1 MRKLADGVW
10 QLDGFPRDA
19 INVYIVEDVLID
31 SGTVLDRRR
40 VLNQLQGRPLTAH
53 AVTHA
58 HFDHFGSS
66 RAVCERFG
74 IPLWVGEHDVE
85 MVQAGKMLGPGGRAI
100 PAAPSCHV
108 DRRLREGDEVAGFQV
123 LDTPGH
129 SPGHIA
135 LWRDTDRVLI
145 CGDVIWGRN
154 PFLNFGPPQE
164 PFVNTDTKRNRES
177 ARRLAAL
184 EPELVCFGHGP
195 PMRDPARF
203 QEVVAKLPR

>member
-10 QLDGFPRDA
+10 QLDGFPRDT

-100 PAAPSCHV
+100 PRRPAATLTAGSGRETRWPGFRCST
-108 DRRLREGDEVAGFQV
+108 RPGTRLVTSRSGATQTGC
-123 LDTPGH
+123 
-129 SPGHIA
+129 SY
-135 LWRDTDRVLI
+135 
-145 CGDVIWGRN
+145 
-154 PFLNFGPPQE
+154 
-164 PFVNTDTKRNRES
+164 
-177 ARRLAAL
+177 AAMSS
-184 EPELVCFGHGP
+184 GAAI
-195 PMRDPARF
+195 RS
-203 QEVVAKLPR
+203 